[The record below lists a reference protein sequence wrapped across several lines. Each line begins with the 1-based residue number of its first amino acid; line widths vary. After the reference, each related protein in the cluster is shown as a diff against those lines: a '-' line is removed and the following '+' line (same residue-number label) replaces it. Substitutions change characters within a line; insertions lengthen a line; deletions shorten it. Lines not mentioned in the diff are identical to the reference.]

1 MPLWGNSTSDESRP
15 KWLRENDEPANN
27 LNTAFADERGWVIK
41 HANGFEEVI
50 VTISNL
56 GGAGATDKL
65 GNATIAG
72 VYFKA
77 SSYPQLGA
85 GTVVVNYNEK
95 VTVTSG
101 ATLVVTGSVSGA
113 ITATAAGQTGV
124 QQAEFSFVVP
134 SGAQT
139 LSIAAQTI
147 SGTIVDLGTAT
158 ASDKAFATGDVSGA
172 GGKGTTKTI
181 AVA

>member
-50 VTISNL
+50 VCIGGL

-77 SSYPQLGA
+77 ATYAQGA
-85 GTVVVNYNEK
+85 TATVVVNYNEE

-101 ATLVVTGSVSGA
+101 ATLVVTGSVTGA
-113 ITATAAGQTGV
+113 ITATAAGQTAV
-124 QQAEFSFVVP
+124 QQAEFNFVVP

-147 SGTIVDLGTAT
+147 SGTIVDAGTAT
-158 ASDKAFATGDVSGA
+158 ASDKAFLITDVQGVA
-172 GGKGTTKTI
+172 GRGTTKTI